1 MYIELGIIG
10 IILGFIA
17 ICLTIYFNKEQRLS
31 SELTDGDV
39 QHLKEALLAL
49 QQEFTQYQVDEKR
62 VKGKDTARMEIRHD
76 NIAKSIQ
83 KNEDKISL
91 LRKELPSIIGKVVG
105 QIEFAQDRL
114 NRK

>member
-1 MYIELGIIG
+1 MVLIIG
-10 IILGFIA
+10 LILSFIA
-17 ICLTIYFNKEQRLS
+17 IGVLYYLNN
-31 SELTDGDV
+31 ELKKK
-39 QHLKEALLAL
+39 LENNNRALLAL
-49 QQEFTQYQVDEKR
+49 QKEFTQYQVDEKR
-62 VKGKDTARMEIRHD
+62 VNEKNTARMEIRHD

-83 KNEDKISL
+83 KNENKVYA